1 VRVQDE
7 KMQKRLAASA
17 LANRKM
23 MAARVIFLYV
33 MEWFEPIRVE
43 FNIRKSIEA
52 AAKRKAALN
61 VRNTEDDHF
70 K

>member
-1 VRVQDE
+1 
-7 KMQKRLAASA
+7 MQQRLAASEQT
-17 LANRKM
+17 NRKLF
-23 MAARVIFLYV
+23 AARIIYHYV

-61 VRNTEDDHF
+61 VRNNEDDRF